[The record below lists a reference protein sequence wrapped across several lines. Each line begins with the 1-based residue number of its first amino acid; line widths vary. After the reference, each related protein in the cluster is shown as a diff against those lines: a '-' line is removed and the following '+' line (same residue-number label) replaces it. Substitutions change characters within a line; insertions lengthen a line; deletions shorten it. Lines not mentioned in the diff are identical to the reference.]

1 MKLPN
6 RKEKIRIKKSHK
18 RLKIALYFL
27 ILILFFTSLGF
38 LVRNSYQKTFTLF
51 ESEKILEPI
60 ARQATETELAKE
72 LKKSN
77 LGVISLSINGER
89 EILASLSGDTQVI
102 FKSEG
107 IAQQVSSLQIMLSRF
122 RIEGRIPKKIDLRF
136 EKPIVVF

>member
-6 RKEKIRIKKSHK
+6 RKEKTRIKKSHK

-27 ILILFFTSLGF
+27 ILILFITSLGF

-51 ESEKILEPI
+51 ESEKILKPI
-60 ARQATETELAKE
+60 TRQAPETELAKE

-122 RIEGRIPKKIDLRF
+122 KIEGRIPKKIDLRF

>member
-27 ILILFFTSLGF
+27 ILILFITSLGF

-51 ESEKILEPI
+51 ESEKILKPI
-60 ARQATETELAKE
+60 TRQAPETELAKE

-77 LGVISLSINGER
+77 LGVISLSINGGRDIE
-89 EILASLSGDTQVI
+89 ASLSGGAQVI
-102 FKSEG
+102 FKTSD
-107 IAQQVSSLQIMLSRF
+107 IAQQVSSLQAMLTRF
-122 RIEGRIPKKIDLRF
+122 KIEGRIPKKIDLRF